1 MKKIFKV
8 IGVIAAAV
16 IVMVLYTN
24 AFPLTIYSKTETE
37 TKVYYTYE
45 VFEEWGNVWREIPG
59 VYDEQQPLF
68 TEDNKDTLREIKHTN
83 TTVHKIRYKLKGFEI
98 LIIDSGEYPLLD

>member
-1 MKKIFKV
+1 MRKIIKV
-8 IGVIAAAV
+8 IFIVAAAV
-16 IVMVLYTN
+16 IGMILYTN
-24 AFPLTIYSKTETE
+24 AFPLTVYSKTETE

-45 VFEEWGNVWREIPG
+45 EFDEWAGKWRELCG

-68 TEDNKDTLREIKHTN
+68 TEDNIDTLREIKHTN

-98 LIIDSGEYPLLD
+98 IKE

>member
-8 IGVIAAAV
+8 MGIVAAAV
-16 IVMVLYTN
+16 IGMILYTN

-45 VFEEWGNVWREIPG
+45 EFKEWGIWYELPG

-68 TEDNKDTLREIKHTN
+68 TEDNIDTLREIKHTK

-98 LIIDSGEYPLLD
+98 IKE